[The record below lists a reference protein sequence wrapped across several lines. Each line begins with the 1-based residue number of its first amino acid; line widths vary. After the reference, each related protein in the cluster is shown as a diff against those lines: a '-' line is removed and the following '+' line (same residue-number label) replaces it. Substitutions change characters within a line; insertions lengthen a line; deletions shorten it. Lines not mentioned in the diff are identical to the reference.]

1 MHEEYWHQRWA
12 EGRTGWHR
20 DEVDRMLETHWPSL
34 GLASGT
40 RVLVPLCGMSLDM
53 AWLAGLGHGVLGV
66 ELSRMACE
74 GFFTA
79 QRTVPAVRR
88 DGPFEVFAAE
98 GIELL
103 CGDVFALR
111 ERDFAGVAGIY
122 DRAALIALPPP
133 LRQRYAQA
141 VYARM
146 PAGSRG
152 LLITLEYDQRERE
165 GPPFAVH
172 EDEVRGLLAADWEV
186 ECVERRDILESQP
199 QFRAEGVSAL
209 ATAVYRLQRG

>member
-1 MHEEYWHQRWA
+1 MHEDYWHRRWA

-53 AWLAGLGHGVLGV
+53 AWLAGRGHEVLGV
-66 ELSRMACE
+66 ELSRFACE
-74 GFFTA
+74 GFFTG
-79 QRTVPAVRR
+79 QHLTPLVRR

-111 ERDFAGVAGIY
+111 AQDLGAVAGVY
-122 DRAALIALPPP
+122 DRAALIALPPD
-133 LRQRYAQA
+133 LRQRYARA

-146 PAGSRG
+146 PGGCRG

-172 EDEVRGLLAADWEV
+172 EDEVRSLLAADWDV
-186 ECVERRDILESQP
+186 ECLERCDILESQP
-199 QFRAEGVSAL
+199 QFRAEGVGAL
-209 ATAVYRLQRG
+209 ATAVYRLRRH

>member
-1 MHEEYWHQRWA
+1 MHEDYWHQRWA

-20 DEVDRMLETHWPSL
+20 HEVDRMLEKHWRSL

-79 QRTVPAVRR
+79 QRTAPAVRR

-111 ERDFAGVAGIY
+111 ERDFSGVAGIY
-122 DRAALIALPPP
+122 DRAALIALPPE
-133 LRQRYAQA
+133 LRQRYARS
-141 VYARM
+141 VYACM
-146 PAGSRG
+146 PAGARG

-186 ECVERRDILESQP
+186 ECVERCDILESQP
-199 QFRAEGVSAL
+199 QFRAEGVGAL
-209 ATAVYRLQRG
+209 ATAVYRLQRR